1 VSPVRRTGIRRLLL
15 GTGERNSGLDATWW
29 AIGAIVLTVAAVGGL
44 LKGQPL
50 AALFF
55 VPAIVQLIVAIRKAK
70 EGNL

>member
-1 VSPVRRTGIRRLLL
+1 VSPLRRTGIRRLLF
-15 GTGERNSGLDATWW
+15 GTGEPNSGLDATWW
-29 AIGAIVLTVAAVGGL
+29 AIGAIALAVAAVGGL
-44 LKGQPL
+44 VKGQPL